1 MKNLFSLLET
11 QYDKFWQAEWFPVSD
26 AFGKAEMLNKKLAL
40 NLHPPSTV
48 SAAAAERKGDAGSSE
63 KSFWTRVCNES
74 HLKYVV
80 TLHHV
85 HISIIPIRQKKK
97 N

>member
-1 MKNLFSLLET
+1 
-11 QYDKFWQAEWFPVSD
+11 
-26 AFGKAEMLNKKLAL
+26 MLNKKLAL

-97 N
+97 KIRNLYRVHFETCGRDKERV

>member
-1 MKNLFSLLET
+1 
-11 QYDKFWQAEWFPVSD
+11 
-26 AFGKAEMLNKKLAL
+26 MLNKKLAL

-97 N
+97 KLEISIGFILRPVAEIKREFKWMI

>member
-1 MKNLFSLLET
+1 
-11 QYDKFWQAEWFPVSD
+11 
-26 AFGKAEMLNKKLAL
+26 MLNKKLAS
-40 NLHPPSTV
+40 NLHPPFTV

-63 KSFWTRVCNES
+63 KSFWTGVWNES

-85 HISIIPIRQKKK
+85 RIFIILISQKKFL
-97 N
+97 NLYRAHFETCGRDE